1 MEVFR
6 SKVSSR
12 DSEYLG
18 DSLGDLSYAI
28 SNVAKQIQ
36 QVGLPASYANKNLL
50 QIMKHLDIVMK
61 NQACIE
67 QRIVALE
74 NQNCLCKNPQK

>member
-28 SNVAKQIQ
+28 SDVTKQIQ
-36 QVGLPASYANKNLL
+36 QVCPPAS
-50 QIMKHLDIVMK
+50 
-61 NQACIE
+61 
-67 QRIVALE
+67 
-74 NQNCLCKNPQK
+74 